1 MNVPVEVITSVDQ
14 IKDNSVRSAI
24 EKGRKVKGWYSLSDN
39 KVYVYLPNATSMED
53 VNQTIL
59 HEGVA
64 HYGLRQL
71 VGEERMD
78 DFLDDVFANVTDE
91 VRKKIIDTL
100 PRYGYNSRIATEEY
114 MARMAENGVDV
125 SVWQRIKQAFNSLMR
140 RMGINI
146 KISDNELR
154 YILWRSRQNLDKN
167 KPLDLAKDVAMQYQ
181 MGVGN
186 YFREDTDGSIG
197 MYEQSLKGWKYKA
210 QEAYQ
215 DKYACFEK
223 PSGSNC

>member
-1 MNVPVEVITSVDQ
+1 M
-14 IKDNSVRSAI
+14 
-24 EKGRKVKGWYSLSDN
+24 SDN

-91 VRKKIIDTL
+91 VRRKIIDTL

-186 YFREDTDGSIG
+186 YYKENSNLSIEEENIISDAKANGTYMKAPNGNDTNLNERQWVQVRTKSFKNWFGD
-197 MYEQSLKGWKYKA
+197 W
-210 QEAYQ
+210 
-215 DKYACFEK
+215 EK
-223 PSGSNC
+223 IRRILQK

>member
-1 MNVPVEVITSVDQ
+1 
-14 IKDNSVRSAI
+14 
-24 EKGRKVKGWYSLSDN
+24 
-39 KVYVYLPNATSMED
+39 
-53 VNQTIL
+53 
-59 HEGVA
+59 
-64 HYGLRQL
+64 
-71 VGEERMD
+71 
-78 DFLDDVFANVTDE
+78 
-91 VRKKIIDTL
+91 
-100 PRYGYNSRIATEEY
+100 

-186 YFREDTDGSIG
+186 YYKENSNLSIEEENIISDAKANGTYMKAPNGNDTNLNERQWVQVRTKSFKNWFGDWEKNPENSSKVVDDNGEPMVVYHG
-197 MYEQSLKGWKYKA
+197 TNNEFNTFETGHGTKGKGFFFTNNKKNGRILWRKY
-210 QEAYQ
+210 
-215 DKYACFEK
+215 
-223 PSGSNC
+223 

>member
-1 MNVPVEVITSVDQ
+1 MVADISSDNLSKVLDRLSKMGVTVSKKAKLENSEDVRFRVSEENQDLNNIKSEDVEETAKKLNVPVEVITSVDQ

-78 DFLDDVFANVTDE
+78 DFLDDV
-91 VRKKIIDTL
+91 L
-100 PRYGYNSRIATEEY
+100 P
-114 MARMAENGVDV
+114 MLPM
-125 SVWQRIKQAFNSLMR
+125 K
-140 RMGINI
+140 
-146 KISDNELR
+146 
-154 YILWRSRQNLDKN
+154 
-167 KPLDLAKDVAMQYQ
+167 
-181 MGVGN
+181 
-186 YFREDTDGSIG
+186 
-197 MYEQSLKGWKYKA
+197 
-210 QEAYQ
+210 
-215 DKYACFEK
+215 
-223 PSGSNC
+223 